1 MHHYWDSA
9 VFLGELKLQYYQSC
23 GRTAHHFPETSILF
37 SYILFAA
44 PNAPP
49 RGPFN
54 PNLLQNGAQKN
65 PINFPPHGQM
75 PSRPHVQQQQQRFN
89 QIPRGR
95 VPLPQNNSRVPLPM
109 TPPTSLN
116 NLPFS
121 RPNVPAATAVMAAQI
136 MQQQLLQH
144 AARAQAL
151 QAAQAIHQQQQQN
164 LLRTQMQAAMA
175 QAYVRGHAAKA
186 MMYNPRAVASSLQ
199 AVAQQMGLRAPQ
211 PQGKPGNS
219 IPSSMM
225 NQLKPEEIKESDGK
239 ASKNFMVIE
248 IFSTVHFHAILSKI
262 RSEIHP

>member
-1 MHHYWDSA
+1 MGLFCFCSIVCSVVQQSA
-9 VFLGELKLQYYQSC
+9 IFL
-23 GRTAHHFPETSILF
+23 ETLSLF

-44 PNAPP
+44 LSAPP

-65 PINFPPHGQM
+65 PINFPSHGQM
-75 PSRPHVQQQQQRFN
+75 PPRPPLQQQQQQRFN
-89 QIPRGR
+89 QISRGR
-95 VPLPQNNSRVPLPM
+95 VPLPQNNSRLPVPM
-109 TPPTSLN
+109 NPPTSLN

-219 IPSSMM
+219 ASIM
-225 NQLKPEEIKESDGK
+225 NQLKPEETKESDGK
-239 ASKNFMVIE
+239 ASKK
-248 IFSTVHFHAILSKI
+248 ILVF
-262 RSEIHP
+262 

>member
-1 MHHYWDSA
+1 MPFPKLLIS
-9 VFLGELKLQYYQSC
+9 FL
-23 GRTAHHFPETSILF
+23 LF
-37 SYILFAA
+37 IVLIQGPNMA
-44 PNAPP
+44 PRA
-49 RGPFN
+49 PFN

-75 PSRPHVQQQQQRFN
+75 PSRPPLQQQQQPRFN
-89 QIPRGR
+89 PILRGR
-95 VPLPQNNSRVPLPM
+95 VPLPQNNSRLPVPM
-109 TPPTSLN
+109 NPPTSLN

-151 QAAQAIHQQQQQN
+151 QAAQAIHQQQQQS

-211 PQGKPGNS
+211 PQGKPGTS
-219 IPSSMM
+219 IPASMM
-225 NQLKPEEIKESDGK
+225 NQLKPEEAKQFDGK
-239 ASKNFMVIE
+239 ASKNFLVFETLICP
-248 IFSTVHFHAILSKI
+248 LSH
-262 RSEIHP
+262 SFN